1 MEFLP
6 VFLDVRARPVLVVG
20 GGEVA
25 CRKSA
30 LLVRAGARL
39 RVIAPVIAAELE
51 VMAGQSGGE
60 CLPREFMHEDV
71 AGHAVVIAA
80 TDDTGVNVKVHQ
92 AALDAG
98 IPVNVVDR
106 PALCTFIFPSIIDRD
121 PLLVAISTGGNSPV
135 LARHLRTRLEALIPA
150 SYGRLAGLFGSFRD
164 RAKQVF
170 PDVGARRIFWDGV
183 LESALPDLVF
193 NGRMSDAKAWLEHR
207 FDNAAGDSPFTGDVS
222 LVGAGPGDP
231 DLLTFKAL
239 RLMQQA
245 DVVVHD
251 RLVSKEVLDL
261 VRRDAERIYVGKKRG
276 EHSVPQQDINQL
288 LVNLARQGKRVCRLK
303 GGDPFIFGRGGEEIE
318 TLAAE
323 GIPFQVVPGITAAS
337 GCACYAGIPLTHR
350 DHAQSVRFVTGHAKD
365 GLPDLPWAE
374 LATPAQT
381 LVFYMGLVGLPEI
394 ASQLVRHGRSPET
407 PVALIQHGTLPS
419 QKVVVGTLETIVEC
433 CAAQTLEPPTLTIV
447 GEVVS
452 LRDHLDWFVPSIR

>member
-1 MEFLP
+1 VEFLP
-6 VFLDVRARPVLVVG
+6 VFLDVKGRDCLLVG

-25 CRKSA
+25 ARKGA
-30 LLVRAGARL
+30 MLARAGARL
-39 RVIAPVIAAELE
+39 HVVAPHIDPAVRQACLD
-51 VMAGQSGGE
+51 SGGVCHE
-60 CLPREFMHEDV
+60 RAFREADI
-71 AGHAVVIAA
+71 ASKAVVIAA
-80 TDDTGVNVKVHQ
+80 TDDKGVNRQVH
-92 AALDAG
+92 ASAVTAC
-98 IPVNVVDR
+98 IPVNVVDQ
-106 PALCTFIFPSIIDRD
+106 PELCTFIFPSVIDRD
-121 PLLVAISTGGNSPV
+121 PVLVAISTGGNSPV
-135 LARHLRTRLEALIPA
+135 LARHLRTRLESLVPA
-150 SYGRLAGLFGSFRD
+150 AYGRLGALFGSFRD

-170 PDVGARRIFWDGV
+170 PDVVARRVFWDGV
-183 LESALPDLVF
+183 LAGPLPDLVF
-193 NGRMSDAKAWLEHR
+193 NGRESDARQWLQDR
-207 FDNAAGDSPFTGDVS
+207 FDAEASGSTLVGDVS

-251 RLVSKEVLDL
+251 RLVSEAVLDL

-276 EHSVPQQDINQL
+276 EHSVPQEDINQL
-288 LVNLARQGKRVCRLK
+288 LVTLARQGKRVCRLK
-303 GGDPFIFGRGGEEIE
+303 GGDPFIFGRGGEEID
-318 TLAAE
+318 TLASQ

-365 GLPDLPWAE
+365 GLPDLPWQE

-394 ASQLVRHGRSPET
+394 CRQLVSHGRHADT
-407 PVALIQHGTLPS
+407 PVALIQQGTLPS
-419 QKVVVGTLETIVEC
+419 QKVIVGTLSTIVSR
-433 CAAQTLEPPTLTIV
+433 CASEVLEPPTLTIV

-452 LRDHLDWFVPSIR
+452 LRERLDWFHPVT